1 MADSPAIIVQ
11 DLVKRYRHAQTLALK
26 GLNFHVNSGEIFGYL
41 GPNGA
46 GKTTTIRIL
55 AGLSRPTKGYCRVLG
70 QDTASNPT
78 LYNHL
83 GVVFEESHLYERLS
97 GLENLRFF
105 ASLHGVPQD
114 RVLSLLEEYGL
125 AKAAKRP
132 VGTYSKG
139 MKRRLL
145 ICRALLHDPDVLVMD
160 EPTSGLDPTSAGVI
174 HRAIEAFRRQ
184 GKTIFL
190 STHDMAEADAL
201 CDRVAFINQG
211 QIAALDRPS
220 TLKRQYGQPV
230 IVVEMQPGEHG
241 VEAIKGVIPTARISW
256 EEDLVKVSL
265 PLDQPDLGTSIDRIR
280 EYGEV
285 LTIHSQ
291 EASLGQV
298 FQTVTG
304 AGLH

>member
-125 AKAAKRP
+125 QAAKRP
-132 VGTYSKG
+132 VGAS
-139 MKRRLL
+139 
-145 ICRALLHDPDVLVMD
+145 
-160 EPTSGLDPTSAGVI
+160 
-174 HRAIEAFRRQ
+174 
-184 GKTIFL
+184 
-190 STHDMAEADAL
+190 
-201 CDRVAFINQG
+201 
-211 QIAALDRPS
+211 
-220 TLKRQYGQPV
+220 
-230 IVVEMQPGEHG
+230 
-241 VEAIKGVIPTARISW
+241 
-256 EEDLVKVSL
+256 
-265 PLDQPDLGTSIDRIR
+265 R
-280 EYGEV
+280 E
-285 LTIHSQ
+285 
-291 EASLGQV
+291 
-298 FQTVTG
+298 
-304 AGLH
+304 